1 MRFFIALLVLLNFRV
16 ASGAELVERIQ
27 TAAAAAQTIR
37 MPFVQEK
44 YLALF
49 DETVTTPGVIEIDRA
64 QQRLRWEF
72 TDRAVFVLAAG
83 TLHKW
88 GADGREETGRDRD
101 PNLTA
106 LRAQMEALISGDWSA
121 VEKLFTITAATDA
134 PVLTLTPQDGALARY
149 VSRLV
154 ISFRADLSA
163 PERLELEASGG
174 DITVYRFLDPELN
187 VALPAARFSGP

>member
-1 MRFFIALLVLLNFRV
+1 MRFALLLMLLLGSHL
-16 ASGAELVERIQ
+16 APSAELLERIQ
-27 TAAAAAQTIR
+27 AAAAATTSIR

-49 DETVTTPGVIEIDRA
+49 DETVSTPGVIEIDRA
-64 QQRLRWEF
+64 NKRLRWEF
-72 TDRAVFVLAAG
+72 TDRAVFVLSAG
-83 TLHKW
+83 ALHKW
-88 GADGREETGRDRD
+88 GADGREETGLDRD

-121 VEKLFTITAATDA
+121 VEKLFTITAAPDA

-149 VSRLV
+149 VSHLV

-174 DITVYRFLDPELN
+174 DVTVYRFLDPALN
-187 VALPAARFSGP
+187 VEIPAARFTGP